1 MKIFVISL
9 EHNNE
14 ARRKHIKDQFT
25 RRELDFEFFN
35 AITPNQIEE
44 LSQKFNIKIQNH
56 SLTKGELA
64 CFFSHISLWKTYS
77 NII

>member
-25 RRELDFEFFN
+25 RRELDFEFLMQLHQIKLKN
-35 AITPNQIEE
+35 SPRNLILKSKIT
-44 LSQKFNIKIQNH
+44 L
-56 SLTKGELA
+56 
-64 CFFSHISLWKTYS
+64 
-77 NII
+77 